1 MKSVVYMDTN
11 KAYIDDLRVK
21 STLTELLVERATVY
35 GKGVRSNIRMWSTAI
50 VFAGLSLTWVSIA
63 NSVYVQ
69 EIGKL
74 PFWKMFFVSG
84 LNLSLVFFGTLVGY
98 LTVYNL
104 LKTVTHI
111 ALFSKGKYFQRKAKG
126 YSTLYYKASMG
137 AFTDLFFESEG
148 AISKVTVSN
157 YYASLFNVG
166 DKVPTMYEYVMFN
179 NGVRVKVV
187 RECVG
192 SRANSFA
199 DLKFE
204 TEFHFVDGQEDA
216 HNLLQERLNGTS
228 GKPMG
233 ITHQERSHDYAI
245 ASQYAITSSSYGR

>member
-1 MKSVVYMDTN
+1 MKSVVYMDTT
-11 KAYIDDLRVK
+11 KAFIDDLRVK
-21 STLTELLVERATVY
+21 STLTDLLVERATVY
-35 GKGVRSNIRMWSTAI
+35 GKGVRSNVRVWSTAV
-50 VFAGLSLTWVSIA
+50 VFAGLSLAWVSIA

-104 LKTVTHI
+104 LKTITHLV
-111 ALFSKGKYFQRKAKG
+111 LFSKGKYFQRKAKG
-126 YSTLYYKASMG
+126 YSNLYYKAPMG

-148 AISKVTVSN
+148 AVSKVTVSN

-166 DKVPTMYEYVMFN
+166 DKVPTVHEYVMFN

-204 TEFHFVDGQEDA
+204 TEFHFVEGQNDA
-216 HNLLQERLNGTS
+216 RNLLQERLNGTT
-228 GKPMG
+228 GQPLG
-233 ITHQERSHDYAI
+233 ISSQERSHDYAI
-245 ASQYAITSSSYGR
+245 ASQYTIRPNSFGR